1 MGRAGA
7 PRTPHFEMN
16 NFIPVSTLSA
26 LREGQGITVFAAGRN
41 VALFKIDDE
50 VLALDGVCPHKGAP
64 LGLGWC
70 ENGVVACPM
79 HGWRF
84 DIRTGDCLD
93 VPNRPATTLPV
104 RINGETIE
112 VAL

>member
-1 MGRAGA
+1 MAEFQA
-7 PRTPHFEMN
+7 
-16 NFIPVSTLSA
+16 VSTLGA

-41 VALFKIDDE
+41 VALFKIGEE
-50 VLALDGVCPHKGAP
+50 VLALDGICPHKGAP

-70 ENGVVACPM
+70 EEGVVACPM

-84 DIRTGDCLD
+84 DLRSGDCLD
-93 VPNRPATTLPV
+93 VPEKPATTLAV
-104 RINGETIE
+104 RIVGETIE

>member
-1 MGRAGA
+1 MAE
-7 PRTPHFEMN
+7 FQ
-16 NFIPVSTLSA
+16 PVSTLSA
-26 LREGQGITVFAAGRN
+26 LREGQGITIFAAGRN
-41 VALFKIDDE
+41 VALFKIDGE

-70 ENGVVACPM
+70 EDGVVACPM

-93 VPNRPATTLPV
+93 APDRPATPLPV

>member
-1 MGRAGA
+1 MGDYVPVA
-7 PRTPHFEMN
+7 
-16 NFIPVSTLSA
+16 PVSS
-26 LREGQGITVFAAGRN
+26 LRDGQGITVFAEGRN
-41 VALFKIDDE
+41 VAIFKIDGE

-70 ENGVVACPM
+70 ENGIVACPM

-84 DIRTGDCLD
+84 SIRTGDCLD
-93 VPNRPATTLPV
+93 FPNRPATTLPARV
-104 RINGETIE
+104 NGDMVE